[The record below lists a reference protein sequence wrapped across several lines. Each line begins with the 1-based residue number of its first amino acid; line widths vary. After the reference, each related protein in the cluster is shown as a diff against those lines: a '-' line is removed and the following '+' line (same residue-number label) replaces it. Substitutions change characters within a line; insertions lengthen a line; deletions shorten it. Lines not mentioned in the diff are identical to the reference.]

1 MHPISLVHSPSME
14 QIFRHVLGS
23 VEPVAAA
30 TAFPVNIRQSETGY
44 EIHAILPGLERDDI
58 QLEIKEGLLTI
69 RAKPQ
74 VQVETENAPKAD
86 FWHME
91 MKIQESARGFRLPR
105 DVNPEQITAEYR
117 NGILVVRLPKRAEA
131 TPRVIEVR

>member
-14 QIFRHVLGS
+14 QILRHILGS
-23 VEPVAAA
+23 MEPVVAA

-44 EIHAILPGLERDDI
+44 EIHAILPGMERDDI

-74 VQVETENAPKAD
+74 VETEDTPRAD

-91 MKIQESARGFRLPR
+91 MKIQESTRGFRLPR